1 MKITV
6 FYINL
11 DLEMVIKK
19 KKNIFHLLASTIN
32 H

>member
-11 DLEMVIKK
+11 DLEMVKK